1 MYFVNAEHQ
10 LNFEKLAE
18 KFPGLRQNSE
28 YRATCYIAAHPEIFK
43 CFKLELQE
51 HGPFDWYFDYLDDTY
66 KFIELRNQGKTT
78 GDTAPLT
85 GQTIELVNLALN
97 FWNGREFDL
106 SSSIVS
112 WDITLYQVAM
122 QAIQL
127 RRGGVF

>member
-10 LNFEKLAE
+10 LNFQKLAE
-18 KFPGLRQNSE
+18 KFPGVRQNSE

-51 HGPFDWYFDYLDDTY
+51 HGPFDWYFDYLDNPD

-85 GQTIELVNLALN
+85 GQTIELVKLALN

-106 SSSIVS
+106 SSGIVS